1 MNLPNGRPH
10 AREVM
15 MKIIIIGAELTAAL
29 QHARRCS
36 LHPANWKREDQE
48 GKRKRTRHMTS
59 KPVEKSAENQ
69 QEPVIIFTTRIKKLD
84 RNNQSR
90 LRYQQVQLRL

>member
-15 MKIIIIGAELTAAL
+15 MKIIIIGVELTAAL

-36 LHPANWKREDQE
+36 LHLANWKREGE
-48 GKRKRTRHMTS
+48 ETGKRKRNGHMTF
-59 KPVEKSAENQ
+59 
-69 QEPVIIFTTRIKKLD
+69 EPV
-84 RNNQSR
+84 
-90 LRYQQVQLRL
+90 